1 MSTVEEI
8 GLTMKEDM
16 TIKIISANRAEET
29 NLRAK
34 LAFTFYFSLAC
45 FYPDS

>member
-1 MSTVEEI
+1 MSTVKEV

-16 TIKIISANRAEET
+16 TIKIISANQAEET

-34 LAFTFYFSLAC
+34 LAFAFYFPLVC